1 MVSLMIKSKFK
12 KIANEVI
19 NIEINSLK
27 KLKKSLDAS
36 FNKTIE
42 VILNCKKGKVIL
54 SGVGKSGIIAKKISS
69 TLASVGTP
77 SFYVDA
83 SSCSHGDLG
92 QISSNDVLILIS
104 NSGESSEL
112 KNIIQYANRNK
123 NITLIGIVS
132 KKNSLLYKASDIKI
146 LLPEVKEAGPG
157 NMVPTSS
164 TIMQLAIGDAIA
176 ISTMRIKK
184 FGEKE
189 FKRFHPSGSL
199 GARLKT
205 VEDLML
211 KGKKIPFISENS
223 GMKTALKIITKKKLG
238 VLVVQN
244 SKKKTN
250 GIITDGQL
258 RRVSEKVDNFK
269 DLKVKDVMT
278 KNPISIDMQVLA
290 AKALSLMNA
299 KKITSLCVHN
309 KNKNKTVGIIH
320 IHNILES
327 NIQ

>member
-223 GMKTALKIITKKKLG
+223 SMKTALKIITKKKLG

-309 KNKNKTVGIIH
+309 KNKKKTVGIIH

>member
-1 MVSLMIKSKFK
+1 MIKSKFK

-19 NIEINSLK
+19 NTEINSLK

-36 FNKTIE
+36 FNKTVE

-176 ISTMRIKK
+176 ISTMRIRK

-290 AKALSLMNA
+290 AKALSLMNT

-309 KNKNKTVGIIH
+309 KNKKKTVGIIH